1 MLSTKNASSR
11 DHERSYERRFTMRKR
26 WIVLALTIIGVAG
39 ASIAYA
45 SIPEPSGVIHGCRHN
60 STGLLRVIDS
70 GETCRS
76 GESPLDWV
84 QSAGFEVYRSF
95 GFSPPVEITAVAPD
109 PPQHVMTLPLSPG
122 SYQISTLVD
131 VQKESGDGVVVCST
145 QVAPGFV
152 TFAGRTAMG
161 TAPGDLRWA
170 TMSGTGLYE
179 FANGGQAE
187 LVCRQRAEA
196 TGANPLVVEAD
207 ISAVRIG
214 SVSQHEDGF

>member
-1 MLSTKNASSR
+1 
-11 DHERSYERRFTMRKR
+11 MRKR
-26 WIVLALTIIGVAG
+26 WIVLAVAVIGVVSG
-39 ASIAYA
+39 SIAYA
-45 SIPEPSGVIHGCRHN
+45 SIPDPSGVIHGCRN
-60 STGLLRVIDS
+60 NGSGVLRVIDS
-70 GETCRS
+70 GQTCS
-76 GESPLDWV
+76 PAESSFDWV

-122 SYQISTLVD
+122 SWEISTTVE
-131 VQKESGDGVVVCST
+131 VQKDSGDGVVACFT

-152 TFAGRTAMG
+152 TWAGRTAMG
-161 TAPGDLRWA
+161 TAPGDLRWV

-187 LVCRQRAEA
+187 LMCRQR
-196 TGANPLVVEAD
+196 TGAIGSNPLVVEAD

-214 SVSQHEDGF
+214 TVKQHEDGF